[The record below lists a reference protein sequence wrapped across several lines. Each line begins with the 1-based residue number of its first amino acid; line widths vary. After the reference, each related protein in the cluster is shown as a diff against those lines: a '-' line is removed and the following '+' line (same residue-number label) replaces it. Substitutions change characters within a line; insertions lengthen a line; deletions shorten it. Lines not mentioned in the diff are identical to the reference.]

1 MRDMNIVLVDM
12 VEKRQE
18 QKRGREYVAYRY
30 REAAMIPPVT
40 ANATPREFCE
50 HLTFT
55 MPPSSRI
62 PPLLQPYV
70 DLPSDESILLL
81 TSTLGA
87 SANWLT
93 IRFLCGALSNAPDGV
108 QDEGHNVVLVS
119 WMREYEFWRQEA
131 RKSAGLDLE
140 RLKKEGRFTFVDGL
154 SELVLDT
161 AGGAQAGGSQDTLP
175 KAQPRANGPLNPT
188 GLPEQRTTQTLPS
201 RGPPGRALPARG
213 PPTTPSP
220 RAAAPP
226 PPTNTAPAPTSTP
239 SRAATPGHHALSIP
253 ELSHLQSTLSS
264 AVSALSSSG
273 ARKTLIVL
281 DNPDV
286 PLALYPHIPP
296 LSLASLFVALHA
308 LPGVSHVLV
317 HLQSDTP
324 LLGASASAPPLPL
337 ELAQHSLLVK
347 TAHLSRRILGVRV
360 LDTGVARDVSGV
372 VRVTEQRVG
381 WLGLGLESA
390 GGDDKGREFLYQV
403 KGDGGVKVFERGAGG
418 DG

>member
-1 MRDMNIVLVDM
+1 
-12 VEKRQE
+12 
-18 QKRGREYVAYRY
+18 
-30 REAAMIPPVT
+30 
-40 ANATPREFCE
+40 
-50 HLTFT
+50 

-154 SELVLDT
+154 SGLALD
-161 AGGAQAGGSQDTLP
+161 AVSAQAGGSQDALP
-175 KAQPRANGPLNPT
+175 KAQPRAGASANAT
-188 GLPEQRTTQTLPS
+188 GLPDQRAAQTLPS
-201 RGPPGRALPARG
+201 RGPPGRVVPARG
-213 PPTTPSP
+213 PPATPP
-220 RAAAPP
+220 TRAAAPP
-226 PPTNTAPAPTSTP
+226 ISTAPASTTSNP
-239 SRAATPGHHALSIP
+239 ATPGHHTLSTP
-253 ELSHLQSTLSS
+253 ELAHVQSTLSS
-264 AVSALSSSG
+264 AVSALSSTPQ
-273 ARKTLIVL
+273 RKTLIVL
-281 DNPDV
+281 DNPDA
-286 PLALYPHIPP
+286 PLALYPHISP
-296 LSLASLFVALHA
+296 ASLTSLFLALHS

-324 LLGASASAPPLPL
+324 LLSPSVPPQPL
-337 ELAQHSLLVK
+337 ELAQHNLLVK
-347 TAHLSRRILGVRV
+347 TAHMSRRILGVRV

-381 WLGLGLESA
+381 WMGLGLELETA
-390 GGDDKGREFLYQV
+390 GASGDDKGKEFLYQV

-418 DG
+418 EG